1 MKIPKI
7 SAKKVKKHDMTVA
20 ESQREVQIS
29 QSREN
34 FVKKFFGKG
43 IMKRW
48 EFGVL
53 FFVILNEFILNEFIL
68 NYGILP
74 NTEVIQTSSV
84 QQKFNVSESAIWF

>member
-48 EFGVL
+48 GFGVL
-53 FFVILNEFILNEFIL
+53 FFVIFNEFIL

-84 QQKFNVSESAIWF
+84 QQKFSVSESAIWF